1 MMLAYTITYCEPPR
15 GHDVAFLR
23 FTAPRRKPG
32 FIPRDYSLSA
42 EKQAEALARATK
54 GFVSFARVV
63 GAQDQWVYTTEGKQ
77 NE

>member
-1 MMLAYTITYCEPPR
+1 MMKAYTITYINPPR

-32 FIPRDYSLSA
+32 FIERDYSLTA

-54 GFVSFARVV
+54 GFMSFARVV
-63 GAQDQWVYTTEGKQ
+63 GEQEQWVYITEG
-77 NE
+77 N